1 MLMTEYE
8 TTMVMRPDLGGDA
21 IETMLDRVREVVK
34 TQGGKLLALDHWGK
48 KKLAF
53 EIKKQ
58 ARGIYVHAQ
67 YLGQKGLVAE
77 LERNLRIS
85 DSILR
90 YETIRMAK
98 DVDPV
103 TREEKAYVKPQYEA
117 EEAVE
122 HEEAAAATEE
132 VVGGE
137 EFEEEPVGEAEADA
151 EADEDAELP
160 KQD

>member
-21 IETMLDRVREVVK
+21 IETTLDRVRDVVK
-34 TQGGKLLALDHWGK
+34 TQGGKLIAINHWGK

-67 YLGQKGLVAE
+67 YLGGKGLVAE

-85 DSILR
+85 DNILR
-90 YETIRMAK
+90 YETLRVAR
-98 DVDPV
+98 DVDP
-103 TREEKAYVKPQYEA
+103 TSREEAEYVKPQYDVEEPEPREEPAAVAAASTEEGEELA
-117 EEAVE
+117 EEATT
-122 HEEAAAATEE
+122 EATTEAPTE
-132 VVGGE
+132 D
-137 EFEEEPVGEAEADA
+137 EA
-151 EADEDAELP
+151 
-160 KQD
+160 